1 MDFNIDDVSFKGEI
15 DLSDE
20 IIIKSLN
27 KNYNVFYSS
36 KTLENLINE
45 VYELNDFIFID
56 RNIYNLCSSI
66 FLNIT
71 NILIFD
77 ALERNKTIESVL
89 ELTDK
94 LYDIKFTKNNKLIV
108 IGGGITQDVGGF
120 AASIYKRGINWI
132 FIPTTLLSMC
142 DSCIG
147 SKVCI
152 NRKTKNILGMFYS
165 PNKIFISDYFL
176 NSLSND
182 DIISGI
188 GEAFKLSLIGGLNVY
203 NLFIEK
209 FNNCDYITLIKISS
223 LVKKTIIEYDEFELH
238 TRKSLNLGHT
248 IGHAIE
254 STTNYYIP
262 HGISVLMGIYINNIL
277 FYDNKYDNMNDFI
290 IKLIN
295 PKFFNINL
303 NYFEFINHILSDKKN
318 KGNLICFI
326 QLEDIGK
333 SKIIY
338 KNLEDIN
345 SKLKEILISL
355 FKEVE

>member
-1 MDFNIDDVSFKGEI
+1 MDFSIDDICFKCEI
-15 DLSDE
+15 DLSDS
-20 IIIKSLN
+20 ITIKSLN
-27 KNYNVFYSS
+27 KNYDVFYSN
-36 KTLENLINE
+36 KNLENIINE
-45 VYELNDFIFID
+45 TYKSNDFIFID
-56 RNIYNLCSSI
+56 KNVYNLYSSI
-66 FLNIT
+66 FLNIK

-77 ALERNKTIESVL
+77 ALERNKTIESVI

-94 LYDIKFTKNNKLIV
+94 LSDIKFTKNNQLIV

-132 FIPTTLLSMC
+132 FIPTTLLSMT

-152 NRKTKNILGMFYS
+152 NRKTKNILGMFYA

-188 GEAFKLSLIGGLNVY
+188 GESFKLSLIGGLNIY

-209 FNNCDYITLIKISS
+209 LNNYDYISLIKISL
-223 LVKKTIIEYDEFELH
+223 LVKKVIIEYDEFELH

-262 HGISVLMGIYINNIL
+262 HGISVLIGIYINNIL
-277 FYDNKYDNMNDFI
+277 FYDNKYDTINNFI

-295 PKFFNINL
+295 PKFFDINF
-303 NYFEFINHILSDKKN
+303 NYFEFINHILLDKKN

-338 KNLEDIN
+338 KNLEEIN

-355 FKEVE
+355 FKNVE